1 MIMEMTTIA
10 IAKDIKNKIDEF
22 GNKGETYSDILVKI
36 YNAAKKT
43 QLRDLLM
50 DETDTISVEE
60 ALENA
65 EVKWLK

>member
-1 MIMEMTTIA
+1 MIMGMTTIA
-10 IAKDIKNKIDEF
+10 ITKDMKDKISEF
-22 GNKGETYSDILVKI
+22 GNKGETYSDILIKI

-50 DETDTISVEE
+50 DETNTISIEE

-65 EVKWLK
+65 KNKWLK

>member
-1 MIMEMTTIA
+1 MEMTTIA
-10 IAKDIKNKIDEF
+10 ITRDMKDRISEF

-50 DETDTISVEE
+50 DDSDSISVEE

-65 EVKWLK
+65 KDRWLR